1 MFYGPKC
8 GPSMIGCLLDC
19 IVPGEKS
26 AVILVCV
33 PSVCNVF
40 IFPLA
45 VSLRFS
51 VNHWF
56 SAVWFWC
63 VFLYAFLYVSCTLW
77 FVKCLG
83 FVSIVFINLE
93 NTSSLIIQTFFFLPP
108 LFSSPP
114 GTLAPHVLDH
124 LMFPTSLRCSVHIF
138 ILKERSPFGE
148 GKLKIVFI
156 FR

>member
-1 MFYGPKC
+1 MWPIYDFV
-8 GPSMIGCLLDC
+8 LDC

-40 IFPLA
+40 IFSSGCFFKIFCK
-45 VSLRFS
+45 SL
-51 VNHWF
+51 
-56 SAVWFWC
+56 
-63 VFLYAFLYVSCTLW
+63 VFISLVVMCLLYAFLYVSCTLW

-83 FVSIVFINLE
+83 FVSMVFTKLE
-93 NTSSLIIQTFFFLPP
+93 NTSSLIIQTFFFWPP

-114 GTLAPHVLDH
+114 ETLAPHVLDH

-138 ILKERSPFGE
+138 ILKERSPSGE